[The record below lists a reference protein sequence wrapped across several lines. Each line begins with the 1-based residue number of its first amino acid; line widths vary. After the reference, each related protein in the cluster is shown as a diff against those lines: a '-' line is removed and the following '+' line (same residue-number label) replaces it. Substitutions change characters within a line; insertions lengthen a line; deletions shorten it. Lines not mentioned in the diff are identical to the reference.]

1 MVDMYINVCVEETI
15 FNFISWVCLHVANNF
30 KPNCHKVRNDF
41 SKFQSRGPAFV
52 SGYSDDPSVTSL
64 HEVPLNCDNVRQ
76 DNEKAEK

>member
-1 MVDMYINVCVEETI
+1 MLLTTSNRAAT
-15 FNFISWVCLHVANNF
+15 
-30 KPNCHKVRNDF
+30 NCRKVRNDF